1 MNEQEIY
8 ISAMN
13 RQDPDERQQFIQEAC
28 GDDVALRERVEKLIR
43 HSDQVGNPPQA
54 LSTAVALPRI
64 AETVGTVIGPYTL
77 REQIGEG
84 GMGVVFVA
92 EQTEPVRRKVA
103 LKLIKPGMDTRQVIA
118 RFEAER
124 QTFALMD
131 HPNIAKILD
140 AGVTGDEMRY
150 SECGMKRVL
159 ILLPLRTPNS
169 PFRIRRAVPTS

>member
-43 HSDQVGNPPQA
+43 HSDQVGDFLENSPQA

-77 REQIGEG
+77 REQFGEG
-84 GMGVVFVA
+84 A
-92 EQTEPVRRKVA
+92 WAWSSSPSRPNRSA
-103 LKLIKPGMDTRQVIA
+103 A
-118 RFEAER
+118 R
-124 QTFALMD
+124 
-131 HPNIAKILD
+131 
-140 AGVTGDEMRY
+140 
-150 SECGMKRVL
+150 
-159 ILLPLRTPNS
+159 LRS
-169 PFRIRRAVPTS
+169 S